1 MYILLEVK
9 CIFIRI
15 LVKYMYFKNIV
26 GVQNLD
32 ILNRACT
39 GVYKVMYDYWIKW
52 LTNFTYMYYQEKDT
66 QAKAK
71 TTPKGIFEH
80 VIYGSTVV
88 LV

>member
-15 LVKYMYFKNIV
+15 LVKYMYFKNII

-39 GVYKVMYDYWIKW
+39 GVYKVMYDY
-52 LTNFTYMYYQEKDT
+52 
-66 QAKAK
+66 
-71 TTPKGIFEH
+71 
-80 VIYGSTVV
+80 
-88 LV
+88 